1 MSKRIGFRIA
11 LGLLA
16 GMTATSAVAEVLVLR
31 SVGPSHSRYPAGR
44 RFPDNANFL
53 LRNGDVLSVLT
64 PQGTRVFRGEGVF
77 SANRSYPGERQSAAQ
92 VRVDI
97 GGTRGPDA
105 EAGAAPSMPESVWS
119 FAAYAQGN
127 LCFPAGTR
135 PMLWRS
141 NPREAITMV
150 VADAGGREHRVAWP
164 AGETVVAWPA
174 SLAVTANAPYRL
186 RMPGAQPQRIWLRP
200 IANGNGLDRDALARA
215 LVAARCEEQVATF
228 AALNLAPA
236 PEPAAP
242 TAP

>member
-1 MSKRIGFRIA
+1 MKMVVRIA
-11 LGLLA
+11 IGLMA
-16 GMTATSAVAEVLVLR
+16 GMTATSAVAEVIILR
-31 SVGPSHSRYPAGR
+31 SVGPSSTRYPAGR
-44 RFPDNANFL
+44 RLPDNASFT
-53 LRNGDVLSVLT
+53 LRANDMVSLLT
-64 PQGTRVFRGEGVF
+64 PQGTRVFRGQGTFV
-77 SANRSYPGERQSAAQ
+77 ANRAYPGGRQSAAQ
-92 VRVDI
+92 VRIDI
-97 GGTRGPDA
+97 GGTRSPDA
-105 EAGAAPSMPESVWS
+105 EAGAAPSMPDSVWS

-127 LCFPAGTR
+127 LCFPAGAR

-200 IANGNGLDRDALARA
+200 IANGNALGRDALAQA
-215 LVAARCEEQVATF
+215 LIAARCQEQVATF
-228 AALNLAPA
+228 AALNLAPVD
-236 PEPAAP
+236 AP